1 MEQHA
6 VKTYTASIYLG
17 FENAHDNI
25 THTDTMAFDICRE
38 FCDKVRLCVT
48 ITPTKFIYVGGW
60 EPGCIIGLIN
70 YPRFPS
76 EPNLILLRAIELAK
90 LLKTAYK
97 QHRVTIVTPD
107 KTIMLS
113 EE

>member
-17 FENAHDNI
+17 FENAHDNT

-76 EPNLILLRAIELAK
+76 EPNLILRSKQQKARAFSHGMNASSYQQTRSNI
-90 LLKTAYK
+90 
-97 QHRVTIVTPD
+97 
-107 KTIMLS
+107 
-113 EE
+113 